1 MKIVSSQIV
10 AIVLIS
16 SLTHNDAFAPRRPHQ
31 RVALTKH
38 SVLRLDS
45 EEETKTKEEEEDES
59 FAPSKIPKTLRISG
73 KGIPK
78 RTDKVQLLDT
88 STYESSLIE
97 SWDPDF
103 FVVGLP
109 YNLDGSNSE
118 FLQRALKFA
127 NRLNGRFNIPTFG
140 IDERLSSETAREKY
154 KIESSKNA
162 IRKEIDD
169 VAAQII
175 LETWFSEYNK
185 KTSPD
190 QAR

>member
-1 MKIVSSQIV
+1 MVINRLPTDCSKPVTVMSFDYGTVKIGIAIGQSISSTAEPLTIIKAKDGIPDWSQI
-10 AIVLIS
+10 
-16 SLTHNDAFAPRRPHQ
+16 T
-31 RVALTKH
+31 
-38 SVLRLDS
+38 
-45 EEETKTKEEEEDES
+45 
-59 FAPSKIPKTLRISG
+59 
-73 KGIPK
+73 
-78 RTDKVQLLDT
+78 
-88 STYESSLIE
+88 SLIE
-97 SWDPDF
+97 NWDPDF

-140 IDERLSSETAREKY
+140 IDERLSSETAKEKY
-154 KIESSKNA
+154 KIGSFKNT

-185 KTSPD
+185 NTSLD

>member
-1 MKIVSSQIV
+1 MSFDYGIAKIGIAIGQSISSTAEPLTIIKAKDGIPDWSQI
-10 AIVLIS
+10 
-16 SLTHNDAFAPRRPHQ
+16 T
-31 RVALTKH
+31 
-38 SVLRLDS
+38 
-45 EEETKTKEEEEDES
+45 
-59 FAPSKIPKTLRISG
+59 
-73 KGIPK
+73 
-78 RTDKVQLLDT
+78 
-88 STYESSLIE
+88 SLIE

-140 IDERLSSETAREKY
+140 IDERLSSKAAAEKF
-154 KIESSKNA
+154 KAGNPKNSV
-162 IRKEIDD
+162 RKEIDD

-185 KTSPD
+185 KTSVD